1 MNTIYMIRHG
11 ETDANK
17 NFIVQGRMDNPLNQN
32 GIDQAKKTGEYL
44 IKHQEHFDLIVAS
57 PLKRAYDT
65 AKVICGI
72 LGDQKTVLTHSGFI
86 ERNFG
91 DFDGKKID
99 VEYSVKV
106 INDLIPHME
115 KNAELEE
122 RIFTALDELCTR
134 YPNKKILI
142 VAHSHVIKAVL
153 VKLVKEFTYTSYL
166 SNCSINIIKR
176 DAGQYSVSDYNI
188 NPLE

>member
-1 MNTIYMIRHG
+1 MNIIYMIRHG

-32 GIDQAKKTGEYL
+32 GIDQAMKTGEYL
-44 IKHQEHFDLIVAS
+44 KEKNEHFDLIVAS

-65 AKVICGI
+65 AKIICNT

-91 DFDGKKID
+91 DFDGKRID
-99 VEYSVKV
+99 AEYSSKV
-106 INDLIPHME
+106 INDQIPNME
-115 KNAELEE
+115 KNEELEK
-122 RIFTALDELCTR
+122 RIFGALNELCAR
-134 YPNKKILI
+134 YPDKKILI
-142 VAHSHVIKAVL
+142 VAHSHVIKAIL
-153 VKLVKEFTYTSYL
+153 VRLLKDFTYTSFL
-166 SNCSINIIKR
+166 SNCSINIINHN
-176 DAGQYSVSDYNI
+176 AGRYLVENYNI

>member
-1 MNTIYMIRHG
+1 MNIIYMIRHG

-32 GIDQAKKTGEYL
+32 GINQAKKTGEYL
-44 IKHQEHFDLIVAS
+44 KEKNEHFDLIVAS

-65 AKVICGI
+65 AKIICNT

-91 DFDGKKID
+91 DFDGKRID
-99 VEYSVKV
+99 AEYSSKV
-106 INDLIPHME
+106 INDQIPNME
-115 KNAELEE
+115 KNEELEK
-122 RIFTALDELCTR
+122 RIFGALNELCAR
-134 YPNKKILI
+134 YPDKKILI
-142 VAHSHVIKAVL
+142 VAHSHVIKAIL
-153 VKLVKEFTYTSYL
+153 VRLLKDFTYTSFL
-166 SNCSINIIKR
+166 SNCSINIINHN
-176 DAGQYSVSDYNI
+176 AGRYLVENYNI

>member
-1 MNTIYMIRHG
+1 MIRHG

-32 GIDQAKKTGEYL
+32 GIEQAKKTGNYL
-44 IKHQEHFDLIVAS
+44 KSHHEHFDLIVSS
-57 PLKRAYDT
+57 PLKRANDT
-65 AKVICGI
+65 AKIICGI
-72 LGDQKTVLTHSGFI
+72 LGDQKTILTHSGFI

-91 DFDGKKID
+91 DFDGKRID
-99 VEYSVKV
+99 AEYSSKV
-106 INDLIPHME
+106 INDEIPNME
-115 KNAELEE
+115 INAELEK
-122 RIFTALDELCTR
+122 RVFGALDELCMR

-142 VAHSHVIKAVL
+142 IAHSHVIKALL
-153 VKLVKEFTYTSYL
+153 VSLVEEFNYTSFL

-176 DAGQYSVSDYNI
+176 KYGKYSVKNYNI